1 MESLLT
7 VTTPATSFNLTT
19 REAVKAELDLKSN
32 DLNTWIDL
40 KLPRLSAI
48 CSAYCRRVFAKQTY
62 SEIIRPDR
70 RTGDTRPVGTLS
82 RLTRMTAPP
91 EYIGLHEYPIV
102 SITSVDEDG
111 TILVLNTDYEYDPRI
126 AGLYRL
132 GSETRVPW
140 EALKTTVVYQAG
152 YVLPGNANANLPG
165 DIEEAIL
172 TFMKMAYR
180 GRTRD
185 PSLRSQDIPGVIAET
200 YWVDTG
206 RDAADVPPQ
215 VASMLDRHRRFSL

>member
-48 CSAYCRRVFAKQTY
+48 CSTYCRRVFAKQSY
-62 SEIIRPDR
+62 LEIIRPDR
-70 RTGDTRPVGTLS
+70 RTGDTRPIGTLS
-82 RLTRMTAPP
+82 SLTRLTSPSQ
-91 EYIGLHEYPIV
+91 YIGLHQYPIV
-102 SITSVDEDG
+102 SIASVDEDG
-111 TILVLNTDYEYDPRI
+111 SALVLNTDYEYDPRI

-132 GSETRVPW
+132 GSEARVPW
-140 EALKTTVVYQAG
+140 EGLKTTVAYDAG
-152 YVLPGNANANLPG
+152 FILPGNANANLPG
-165 DIEEAIL
+165 DIEEAVL

-180 GRTRD
+180 TRTRD

-200 YWVDTG
+200 YWDTG
-206 RDAADVPPQ
+206 RDSTELPPE
-215 VASMLDRHRRFSL
+215 VASILDRHRRSVL